1 MRLANFTSHP
11 TAFSITPTSPTPA
24 EVAWRNL
31 HHAGP
36 VLLRAIEISYA
47 GGHSLRVLGHPSA
60 GEDDFSTLWHG
71 IGLKC
76 QSTSPRWADPCILPM
91 GHDGDHESTQGMWTI
106 GTLPDSWTWSLTC
119 PCGYLGDPTHECSCT
134 LEHVERWRTRLSRH
148 SFDISLVIALP
159 RAKDLAEVDRA
170 RKGLAEPLSLIL
182 QRGEV
187 ARAHR
192 DTISLDLDGAGN
204 QLLRAAIDRMF
215 FTLSQRDRVVEVAWT
230 ITALQGGDR
239 IRAAHVAEAIQYQ
252 GYGRE
257 LGS

>member
-1 MRLANFTSHP
+1 MGLANFTSHP
-11 TAFSITPTSPTPA
+11 TAFSITPASPA
-24 EVAWRNL
+24 EMAWQNL

-47 GGHSLRVLGHPSA
+47 GRHYLRILGHPSA
-60 GEDDFSTLWHG
+60 GKFDFDIIRTTTAAW
-71 IGLKC
+71 
-76 QSTSPRWADPCILPM
+76 
-91 GHDGDHESTQGMWTI
+91 MW
-106 GTLPDSWTWSLTC
+106 SAWKWTLTC

-134 LEHVERWRTRLSRH
+134 PEKVHRWQARLSRH
-148 SFDISLVIALP
+148 PFDISLVIALP

-170 RKGLAEPLSLIL
+170 RRGECEPLSLIL
-182 QRGEV
+182 QRGEA
-187 ARAHR
+187 ARAQR
-192 DTISLDLDGAGN
+192 DTIPLDLDGAGN

-215 FTLSQRDRVVEVAWT
+215 FTLSQRDRVVEVART

-257 LGS
+257 LRS